1 MTDIDET
8 NTEQLIQKARD
19 GDTDAVDQL
28 FERHRRRLRGMVDVR
43 MDARL
48 GRRVDPSDVVQETL
62 VVAYKRLDDFLANR
76 PLPFYPWL
84 RGLAWNHLVDLH
96 RRHVGSQ
103 KRSMDREAY
112 LGINDNSALML
123 VGQLSASSMSP
134 SQKLM
139 RKELKQRVMETLD
152 AMPEDQ
158 REIIVMRHL
167 EGMSV
172 DEIAAAMDMPSG
184 TVMSRH
190 FRGLQAMRRILDD

>member
-1 MTDIDET
+1 
-8 NTEQLIQKARD
+8 
-19 GDTDAVDQL
+19 
-28 FERHRRRLRGMVDVR
+28 
-43 MDARL
+43 
-48 GRRVDPSDVVQETL
+48 
-62 VVAYKRLDDFLANR
+62 
-76 PLPFYPWL
+76 
-84 RGLAWNHLVDLH
+84 
-96 RRHVGSQ
+96 
-103 KRSMDREAY
+103 
-112 LGINDNSALML
+112 ML

-172 DEIAAAMDMPSG
+172 DEIAATLEMPSG

>member
-1 MTDIDET
+1 MSNIDDTD
-8 NTEQLIQKARD
+8 TEQLIRRASK
-19 GDTDAVDQL
+19 GNSCAVDQL
-28 FERHRRRLRGMVDVR
+28 FERHRRRLRGMVEVR
-43 MDARL
+43 MDPRL

-62 VVAYKRLDDFLANR
+62 VVAHKRLDDFLVNR
-76 PLPFYPWL
+76 PIPFYPWL
-84 RGLAWNHLVDLH
+84 RSLAWNHLVDLH

-103 KRSMDREAY
+103 KRSVDREVH

-123 VGQLSASSMSP
+123 VGQLSGSSMSP

-172 DEIAAAMDMPSG
+172 DEIAAALDMPSG

>member
-1 MTDIDET
+1 MNDVDET
-8 NTEQLIQKARD
+8 DTEQLIQLA
-19 GDTDAVDQL
+19 GGGNADAVDQL
-28 FERHRRRLRGMVDVR
+28 FERHRRRLRGMVEVR
-43 MDARL
+43 MDPRL

-62 VVAYKRLDDFLANR
+62 VVAHKRLDDFLVNL
-76 PLPFYPWL
+76 PIPFYPWL
-84 RGLAWNHLVDLH
+84 RSLAWNHLVDLH

-103 KRSMDREAY
+103 KRSVDREVQI
-112 LGINDNSALML
+112 GINDNSALML
-123 VGQLSASSMSP
+123 VGQLSGSSMSP

-172 DEIAAAMDMPSG
+172 DEIAAALDMPSG